1 MESVRESYLE
11 SDYCEEGFLSPQAD
25 AFAGANAEEKASA
38 CSVRNDGGF
47 CVPTASTIPVCG
59 KAELLF
65 SGDLEW

>member
-38 CSVRNDGGF
+38 CSVGNDKRWVG
-47 CVPTASTIPVCG
+47 ASMS
-59 KAELLF
+59 ELELRPPKET
-65 SGDLEW
+65 DWPP